1 MLNNVILWL
10 SGRRD
15 QEILLWLTTKMSRP
29 HELINVSSFGVYIY
43 RESVNVWWSS
53 YTSMRKGLFPLIYL
67 KTFFVTLLPKIIMQ
81 FKQTAWMDGACNNL
95 EKIIHDFLTLES
107 LCKNK
112 CMSWKIN
119 YSSSFFFFSQVT
131 FSKKLHLCLNYL

>member
-10 SGRRD
+10 IGRRD
-15 QEILLWLTTKMSRP
+15 QEILLWLTSKMSRP

-95 EKIIHDFLTLES
+95 EIIIHDFRTLES
-107 LCKNK
+107 VCKNK
-112 CMSWKIN
+112 CMI
-119 YSSSFFFFSQVT
+119 SSLSFFFSQVT
-131 FSKKLHLCLNYL
+131 FSNKLHLCLNYL